1 MLQVYVGEWL
11 RNYMPINLRTP
22 SNNADKLGEVTISN
36 ASKRRLA
43 GSGV

>member
-11 RNYMPINLRTP
+11 RHYTQVNVRTT
-22 SNNADKLGEVTISN
+22 SSDADKLGEVAISN